1 MSGLEYDLQK
11 LSEIIER
18 LQEEIPGYLIDF
30 SKRKYKPSDLD
41 ISART
46 INNWSDNDLLPIIKK
61 KGWHKFNLTECVWLK
76 IVSHLREFNLP
87 LNAIRAIK
95 DQLFIQ
101 IDIPKLLDEHNVL
114 ERIKQAAENKNL
126 EELNTIFESEE
137 YKATLDEEEMNLLG
151 YLLIDLI
158 FIRSNYRL
166 LFNTDGEFMVHKDH
180 YEEYL
185 NSFEAYTTFIRS
197 THISISLNHILYEIT
212 NDLIEDNE
220 MDRLKI
226 LTKEENQLLEIV
238 REKGVKKV
246 EVTFDRDDQ
255 PKLVKVTSES
265 KLDSAKRI
273 KEVIL
278 SEGYQDIKITTSK
291 GKVVH
296 CENTRKIKL

>member
-11 LSEIIER
+11 LPEIIER

-30 SKRKYKPSDLD
+30 SERKYKPSDLD

-101 IDIPKLLDEHNVL
+101 IDMPKLLDEHNIL
-114 ERIKQAAENKNL
+114 ERIKQAADNKNL
-126 EELNTIFESEE
+126 EELNRIFESEE

-166 LFNTDGEFMVHKDH
+166 LFNTDGEFMLHKDH

-185 NSFEAYTTFIRS
+185 NSFEAYRTFIRS

-246 EVTFDRDDQ
+246 EVTFDDEDQ

-265 KLDSAKRI
+265 KLDSAQRI
-273 KEVIL
+273 KEVIM

-296 CENTRKIKL
+296 CENTRKIKF